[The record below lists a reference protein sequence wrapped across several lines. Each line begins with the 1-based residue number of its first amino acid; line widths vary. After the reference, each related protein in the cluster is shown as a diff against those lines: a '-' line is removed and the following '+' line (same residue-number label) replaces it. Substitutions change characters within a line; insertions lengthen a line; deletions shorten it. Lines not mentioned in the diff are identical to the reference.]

1 MLSIVVW
8 WELTVD
14 PRVDWFRED
23 VTLFDRRLRT
33 KRANH
38 LLTSSQLQALAHLD
52 RIGPMT
58 ARALADLEQV
68 TPQSIARVVARLEE
82 LGMLSRTADPHDARA
97 NILAITEDGHRTLV
111 EDRSRRRESGAGAR
125 ISKSDKPGRNRCL
138 QNESR

>member
-1 MLSIVVW
+1 
-8 WELTVD
+8 
-14 PRVDWFRED
+14 

-111 EDRSRRRESGAGAR
+111 EDRSRRSEWLADVLERKCTVEERELLFLAGRLLRRLSETPEPAVDTTALR
-125 ISKSDKPGRNRCL
+125 A
-138 QNESR
+138 